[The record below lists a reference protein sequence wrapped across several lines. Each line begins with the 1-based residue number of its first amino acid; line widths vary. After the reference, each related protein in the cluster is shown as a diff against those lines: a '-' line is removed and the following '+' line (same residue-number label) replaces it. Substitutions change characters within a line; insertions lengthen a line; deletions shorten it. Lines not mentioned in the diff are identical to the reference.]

1 MKVTRIVAI
10 LILSLVGWLSG
21 SDPYQQAVL
30 AFQQGRFSEVID
42 QLGRLPLREAD
53 RPASQNLKALALCEL
68 RRYDDAL
75 AASLKACE
83 ADRSNMNY
91 VYNLGLIQIA
101 KKDFPAAERLFREAL
116 VRFPNSSK
124 LHEGLGQ
131 SLFSLFQFPEAE
143 KSFRRAL
150 EIEPLNASA
159 QVAVCKLFYATG
171 DKEKFAQA
179 ASRAVELDSNNYQAC
194 YYYGLWLSEYQSD
207 QTAATKYFEK
217 SIQLYPGFGPSLQA
231 LGKIRANQEDWER
244 ALELYERAL
253 LIDSQNRQLYF
264 LASTAYRK
272 LGKTERAEW
281 ALRQFK
287 ALESNA
293 NSSAKELRTP

>member
-1 MKVTRIVAI
+1 
-10 LILSLVGWLSG
+10 
-21 SDPYQQAVL
+21 
-30 AFQQGRFSEVID
+30 
-42 QLGRLPLREAD
+42 
-53 RPASQNLKALALCEL
+53 
-68 RRYDDAL
+68 
-75 AASLKACE
+75 
-83 ADRSNMNY
+83 MNY
-91 VYNLGLIQIA
+91 VYNLGLIHIA
-101 KKDFPAAERLFREAL
+101 KRDFPAAERLFRDAL

-131 SLFSLFQFPEAE
+131 SLCSLFQFPEAE

-159 QVAVCKLFYATG
+159 QVAVAKLFYSTG

-179 ASRAVELDSNNYQAC
+179 ASRAVELDSGNYQAC

-217 SIQLYPGFGPSLQA
+217 SILLYPGFSPALQA
-231 LGKIRANQEDWER
+231 LGKIRADHEDWER

-253 LIDSQNRQLYF
+253 SIDSQNRQLYF

-272 LGKTERAEW
+272 LGKAERAEW

-293 NSSAKELRTP
+293 NSSAKDLQRP

>member
-1 MKVTRIVAI
+1 V
-10 LILSLVGWLSG
+10 
-21 SDPYQQAVL
+21 Q
-30 AFQQGRFSEVID
+30 AFQQGRFVEVID
-42 QLGRLPLREAD
+42 QLGRLPLSEAD

-68 RRYDDAL
+68 QRYDEAL
-75 AASLKACE
+75 TASLKACE

-101 KKDFPAAERLFREAL
+101 KKDFPAAERLFRDAL

-131 SLFSLFQFPEAE
+131 SLFSLFQFPQAE

-159 QVAVCKLFYATG
+159 QVAVAKLFYATG
-171 DKEKFAQA
+171 DKEKFTQA
-179 ASRAVELDSNNYQAC
+179 ASRAIERDSNNYQAC
-194 YYYGLWLSEYQSD
+194 YYYGLWLSEYQND
-207 QTAATKYFEK
+207 QSAAMKYLEK
-217 SIQLYPGFGPSLQA
+217 SIQLFPGFPPALQA
-231 LGKIRANQEDWER
+231 LGKIRAGQEDWVR

-253 LIDSQNRQLYF
+253 SIDSQNRQLFF

-272 LGKTERAEW
+272 LGKTEKADW
-281 ALRQFK
+281 ALREFK

-293 NSSAKELRTP
+293 NSSAKHLQTP